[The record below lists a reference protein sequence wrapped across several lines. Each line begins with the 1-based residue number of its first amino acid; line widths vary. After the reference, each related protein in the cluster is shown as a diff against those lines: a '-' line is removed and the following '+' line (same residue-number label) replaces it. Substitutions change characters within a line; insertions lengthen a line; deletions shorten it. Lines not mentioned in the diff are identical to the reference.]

1 MSFIN
6 INQLVEDYSILTVH
20 GQREAYV
27 ENFKSIMEL
36 SDSLIKI
43 KAKKEIVLFEGN
55 GLLVEYMN
63 EDDIK
68 IVGNIEHIRL
78 MEVSH

>member
-1 MSFIN
+1 MSLIN
-6 INQLVEDYSILTVH
+6 VSQLVENYSILTVH
-20 GQREAYV
+20 GKREAYV
-27 ENFKSIMEL
+27 ENFNSIMEL
-36 SDSLIKI
+36 SDTLIKI
-43 KAKKEIVLFEGN
+43 KAKKEIVIFEGN

-78 MEVSH
+78 VEVSH